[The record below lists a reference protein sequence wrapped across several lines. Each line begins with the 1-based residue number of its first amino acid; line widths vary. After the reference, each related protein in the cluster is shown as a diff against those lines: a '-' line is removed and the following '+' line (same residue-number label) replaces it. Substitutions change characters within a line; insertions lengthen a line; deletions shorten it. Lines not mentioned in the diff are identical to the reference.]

1 MTSRDNLAALLPV
14 HVQRRDAETGGAL
27 SALLAVVGEQV
38 GLSADAV
45 AQLYEDW
52 FIETCEPWAVPYI
65 GDLVGYRIAGGY
77 TAALAEGDESARL
90 LAARLA
96 PRRDVADTVS
106 ARRRKGTLSVLE
118 DVARSVADWP
128 ARAVE
133 FRRTLGITQPV
144 RLYGDAAAVARRS
157 RLTPGRLVDVRD
169 GAALDVL
176 GTPFDRSTHLAE
188 VPRMSS
194 AGRRSGRHN
203 PPAVGVFV
211 WRLTAQPV
219 TRAPADCLDSARNF
233 YTFSVL
239 GNDTQL
245 IARPVPEPVRTHI
258 AGAEN
263 LPVAITRRAAR
274 DRLAEYYGPGK
285 SFTIWAGARNAPPV
299 PVPRSAIVTADLSG
313 WRYRP
318 RPDQVAVDPV
328 RGRIA
333 FGRRMLPRRGVWV
346 SYHHAFPD
354 DLGGGEYPRLPV
366 TPEDVP
372 IYRVGAGADFERINQ
387 AYERWQ
393 ADAPPD
399 AVIEITDNGAY
410 QEQLEF
416 EVGEDQR
423 LTVRAAEGRR
433 PTLRLLNWYSNRP
446 DALQLRGVGRG
457 ARVVLDGLLITGRGV
472 SATGS
477 LAEVDLRHCTLVP
490 GWSLEPHC
498 APTHPAEPSLVLEE
512 TRACVRIHRTILGT
526 IVVIADEVHTDPL
539 DIRLTDSIVDA
550 TAARR
555 EALCGPEG
563 RLAHVVLDVQRC
575 TVVGT
580 VRTHAIRLAEDSIFD
595 GKVRVGRRAVG
606 CMRFCYVP
614 AGSRTPRRFHCEPD
628 TALSGTTRP
637 DDRRLIVNRVRPR
650 FTEHRYG
657 TPAYLQLAPSCPDEI
672 RRGAED
678 RSEMGVYHHL
688 FQPQREDDLRR
699 RLDEFTPAGAAAGLL
714 FVN

>member
-1 MTSRDNLAALLPV
+1 MTSHNLAALLPV

-27 SALLAVVGEQV
+27 GALLAVVGDQV
-38 GLSADAV
+38 GLTADEV

-52 FIETCEPWAVPYI
+52 FIETCAPWAVPYL

-77 TAALAEGDESARL
+77 TAALAGGDESARL

-96 PRRDVADTVS
+96 PRRDVADTVA

-118 DVARSVADWP
+118 DLARSVADWP

-144 RLYGDAAAVARRS
+144 RLYGDAAAIARRS

-169 GAALDVL
+169 GAALDL
-176 GTPFDRSTHLAE
+176 IGTPFDRSTHLAE
-188 VPRMSS
+188 APRLSS
-194 AGRRSGRHN
+194 PGRRTGRHN
-203 PPAVGVFV
+203 PQAVGVFV
-211 WRLTAQPV
+211 WRLSTQAV
-219 TRAPADCLDSARNF
+219 TGAPANCIDSARNL

-245 IARPVPEPVRTHI
+245 ITRPVAEPVRTHL

-274 DRLAEYYGPGK
+274 DRLAEFYGPDK
-285 SFTIWAGARNAPPV
+285 SFTIWAGVRNAPPV
-299 PVPRSAIVTADLSG
+299 PIPPSALVVADLSG

-318 RPDQVAVDPV
+318 GPGQVVVDPV
-328 RGRIA
+328 LGRIA
-333 FGRRMLPRRGVWV
+333 FGRRVLPRRGVWV

-366 TPEDVP
+366 TPDDVP
-372 IYRVGAGADFERINQ
+372 VYRVGAGADFERINQ

-393 ADAPPD
+393 ADAPAD

-416 EVGEDQR
+416 EVGEGQR
-423 LTVRAAEGRR
+423 LTLRAAEGRR

-446 DALQLRGVGRG
+446 DALQLRGTGRG

-472 SATGS
+472 SATGHLS
-477 LAEVDLRHCTLVP
+477 EVDIRHCTLVP

-512 TRACVRIHRTILGT
+512 TRACVRIHRSILGT
-526 IVVIADEVHTDPL
+526 IVVVADEVHTDPL
-539 DIRLTDSIVDA
+539 GIRLTDSILDA
-550 TAARR
+550 TDAHR
-555 EALCGPEG
+555 EALTAPEG
-563 RLAHVVLDVQRC
+563 RLAHAVLDVERC
-575 TVVGT
+575 TVIGT
-580 VRTHAIRLAEDSIFD
+580 VGTHAIRLAEDSIFD
-595 GKVRVGRRAVG
+595 GKVRVGRRATG

-628 TALSGTTRP
+628 TALSGTTDP
-637 DDRRLIVNRVRPR
+637 GDRLLITNRVRPR
-650 FTEHRYG
+650 FTDRRYG
-657 TPAYLQLAPSCPDEI
+657 MPGYLQLARSCPDEL

-678 RSEMGVYHHL
+678 RSELGVHHHL

-699 RLDEFTPAGAAAGLL
+699 RLDEFTPAGAAAGLIL
-714 FVN
+714 VT

>member
-1 MTSRDNLAALLPV
+1 MTSQGNLAALLPV
-14 HVQRRDAETGGAL
+14 HMQRRDAETGGAL
-27 SALLAVVGEQV
+27 SALLAVVSEQV
-38 GLSADAV
+38 GLTADAV

-52 FIETCEPWAVPYI
+52 FIETCAPWAVPYI

-77 TAALAEGDESARL
+77 TAALAQGDESARL

-118 DVARSVADWP
+118 DLARSVADWP

-144 RLYGDAAAVARRS
+144 RLYGDAAAIARRS
-157 RLTPGRLVDVRD
+157 RRTPGRLVDVRD
-169 GAALDVL
+169 GAALDLL

-188 VPRMSS
+188 APRIS
-194 AGRRSGRHN
+194 APGRRTGRHN
-203 PPAVGVFV
+203 PQAVGVFV

-219 TRAPADCLDSARNF
+219 TQAPANCVDSARNL

-245 IARPVPEPVRTHI
+245 ITQPVPEPVRTHI

-263 LPVAITRRAAR
+263 LPVGITRRAAR
-274 DRLAEYYGPGK
+274 DRLAEVYGPGK
-285 SFTIWAGARNAPPV
+285 SFTIWAGARGAPPT
-299 PVPRSAIVTADLSG
+299 PLPLSAIVIADLTD

-318 RPDQVAVDPV
+318 GPGQVVVDPV
-328 RGRIA
+328 LGRIA
-333 FGRRMLPRRGVWV
+333 FGRRVLPRRGVWV

-366 TPEDVP
+366 TPADVP
-372 IYRVGAGADFERINQ
+372 IYRVGADADFERINH

-393 ADAPPD
+393 ADAPAD
-399 AVIEITDNGAY
+399 AIIEITDNGAY

-416 EVGEDQR
+416 EVGEGQR
-423 LTVRAAEGRR
+423 LTLRAAEGKR

-457 ARVVLDGLLITGRGV
+457 ARVALDGLLITGRGV

-477 LAEVDLRHCTLVP
+477 LAEVDIRHCTLVP

-512 TRACVRIHRTILGT
+512 TQACVRITRSILGT
-526 IVVIADEVHTDPL
+526 VVVIADEVHTDPL
-539 DIRLTDSIVDA
+539 DMRLTDSILDA
-550 TAARR
+550 TAQHR
-555 EALCGPEG
+555 EALTATEG
-563 RLAHVVLDVQRC
+563 RLAHAVLEVQRC
-575 TVVGT
+575 TVIGK

-595 GKVRVGRRAVG
+595 GQLRVGRRAVG
-606 CMRFCYVP
+606 CLRFSYVP

-628 TALSGTTRP
+628 TALSGTTDP
-637 DDRRLIVNRVRPR
+637 DDRRLILNRVRPR
-650 FTEHRYG
+650 FTDHRYG
-657 TPAYLQLAPSCPDEI
+657 TPGYLQLAQSCSDEI

-699 RLDEFTPAGAAAGLL
+699 RLDEFTPAGAAAGLIL
-714 FVN
+714 VN